1 MFEDLNSKI
10 SNITVNNPSSQVE
23 DNKISFL
30 TFDLNNNSIGSKDY
44 NIDNSYL
51 LDNFSSSNN
60 DISFLEKPLI
70 NQRSFE
76 KNTKTNTNNEKI
88 SHSKGFINLGDNQ
101 SNDFKRNKES
111 HKIDYDINE
120 LIQLRHSLLNKKR
133 KNEDCKGRHS
143 KYAEDNLR
151 RKIKNNILNYALEFI
166 NKKVKQIYNEKIGNG
181 IFKKQLLPINQ
192 IIKSNMS
199 QEFIMN
205 LLPKTLGEIFSD
217 NISCKYTNYSN
228 NHNKIIIDKLLH
240 DKNEN
245 IASYFKN
252 LFNITFSQCLDKF
265 RGSDEIKELDGFT
278 KFNEIKCQLLDEFEY
293 IETYENFLNNY
304 ELKLQKKP
312 KKMKIKNAEGDKQ
325 KKSKNNYK

>member
-1 MFEDLNSKI
+1 MLEDLNSKI
-10 SNITVNNPSSQVE
+10 SNITINNSSPQVE

-30 TFDLNNNSIGSKDY
+30 SFSLNNNSIGSKDY
-44 NIDNSYL
+44 NIDNSCL
-51 LDNFSSSNN
+51 MDNFSSNN
-60 DISFLEKPLI
+60 EISFLEKPLI
-70 NQRSFE
+70 NYHSFE

-88 SHSKGFINLGDNQ
+88 SHSKDFIDLGDNQ
-101 SNDFKRNKES
+101 LYDFKGNKES
-111 HKIDYDINE
+111 LEIDNDFNE
-120 LIQLRHSLLNKKR
+120 LNQLRNNLLNKKR
-133 KNEDCKGRHS
+133 KSEDCKGRHS

-166 NKKVKQIYNEKIGNG
+166 NKKIKQIYNEKIGNG

-228 NHNKIIIDKLLH
+228 NHNKLIIDILLH

-265 RGSDEIKELDGFT
+265 RGSDEIKEMDGFT
-278 KFNEIKCQLLDEFEY
+278 KFSEIKGQLPDEFEY
-293 IETYENFLNNY
+293 IEAYENYLNNY
-304 ELKLQKKP
+304 EMKLQKITKR
-312 KKMKIKNAEGDKQ
+312 MKIKNAEGDKQ
-325 KKSKNNYK
+325 KKSKK